1 MACQNRIQA
10 TDILKIFDV
19 YRAIMGAQDGFS
31 LPAGKIPPAELEAKR
46 LRLAAVE
53 RELIGLAARHDLAMS
68 AFKFDEAR
76 EVQDQIAVLE
86 RERAE
91 LAAALPAPAPPV
103 PSAPVP
109 VMVRPGRMAARPR
122 PLRR

>member
-1 MACQNRIQA
+1 
-10 TDILKIFDV
+10 L
-19 YRAIMGAQDGFS
+19 GAENSFS
-31 LPAGKIPPAELEAKR
+31 LPAAEIPLTGVEAKR

-53 RELIGLAARHDLAMS
+53 RELTGLAARHDLAMS

-76 EVQDQIAVLE
+76 EVQSQIAVLE

-103 PSAPVP
+103 PAAPVP